1 MAEFRKPKKFKKEE
15 FKQHVLNYFEKIY
28 DAQADAESSPEPPTF
43 FGFYRYVSKI
53 TECSYNTVRRSF
65 DQYWADIKKEFE
77 EMRADLLVRG
87 TAMGKYNSTI
97 AIFALKN
104 WCKWTDKQEVTQET
118 KLAVSDNFLDAL
130 SDSAAEDWESEEDDE
145 TVEDS
150 SV

>member
-28 DAQADAESSPEPPTF
+28 DAQADTESLPEPPTF
-43 FGFYRYVSKI
+43 FGFYRYVSEI

-87 TAMGKYNSTI
+87 TAMGRYNSTI

-104 WCKWTDKQEVTQET
+104 WCKWTDKQEVTQFT
-118 KLAVSDNFLDAL
+118 ADDVKQDAL
-130 SDSAAEDWESEEDDE
+130 SQSLEAMAEDLESDD
-145 TVEDS
+145 
-150 SV
+150 

>member
-43 FGFYRYVSKI
+43 FGFYRYVSGI

-104 WCKWTDKQEVTQET
+104 WCKWTDKQEVTTANIDDQTRNEVNS
-118 KLAVSDNFLDAL
+118 LVESINDYEADENESD
-130 SDSAAEDWESEEDDE
+130 
-145 TVEDS
+145 
-150 SV
+150 